1 MTMETKTNKAIRLFK
16 EGHLKEAL
24 SLFCRFRIGFTKSEL
39 RTLQIA
45 YESSTGKDAFYK
57 SLGINTDEQVVNA
70 IKIITDKYI
79 K

>member
-1 MTMETKTNKAIRLFK
+1 MTMETKTTKAIKLFK
-16 EGHLKEAL
+16 GGKIKDAL